1 MYQSPWSFGFDSQ
14 TRGTRENRSPPCV
27 KVQGSSRVP
36 TSLHSPRFVVFLA
49 HICARCVCVNPSL
62 SCVWVCVCAHT
73 QHAQGS
79 YAPAAITH
87 TRVARKLMTSLYAP
101 HLWVSPAAHP
111 DDSNRSTCAVEI
123 DVCSRKVAR
132 HCMEGS
138 PVNQGTFRVCTYA
151 RGVWTLVRERHVA
164 PKSIYMSSFLVMTEV
179 QVLQSVM
186 CVSVV
191 YWYSI

>member
-1 MYQSPWSFGFDSQ
+1 M
-14 TRGTRENRSPPCV
+14 RGACASTPVFPVCGCV
-27 KVQGSSRVP
+27 R
-36 TSLHSPRFVVFLA
+36 
-49 HICARCVCVNPSL
+49 
-62 SCVWVCVCAHT
+62 AHT

-138 PVNQGTFRVCTYA
+138 PGNQGTFRVCTYA